1 MKGLMLAVRYGLPL
15 LFLIGGIAMFFLAPT
30 LSIGRDRLFICS
42 GAALSLLLITVLW
55 RFGTEGDKERQAEED
70 ARRFFSE
77 HGHWP
82 DEDGR

>member
-1 MKGLMLAVRYGLPL
+1 MKAVIFAVRYGLPL
-15 LFLIGGIAMFFLAPT
+15 LFLVAGIAMFFLAPT
-30 LSIGRDRLFICS
+30 FSIGLDGLFMCI

>member
-30 LSIGRDRLFICS
+30 FSIGLDGLLMCI

-55 RFGTEGDKERQAEED
+55 CFGTQGDKERQAEEE

-77 HGHWP
+77 HGRWP
-82 DEDGR
+82 DEDDA